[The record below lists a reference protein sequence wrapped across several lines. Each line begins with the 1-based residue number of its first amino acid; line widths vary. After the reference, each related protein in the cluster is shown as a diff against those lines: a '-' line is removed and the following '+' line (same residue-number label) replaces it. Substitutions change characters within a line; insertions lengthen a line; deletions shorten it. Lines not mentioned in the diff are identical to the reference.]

1 MGGSRMPWLG
11 ARGARSLLV
20 ALLLWS
26 REEERQRKKKGEG
39 MRSRTVLLQGASARE
54 GAMGGSLLASS
65 LHAGEKLERAKGVVP
80 AAAVG
85 SQGGRRAEDAMDRSS
100 TAMGGEEEPSSL
112 RAATGKKS
120 SLP

>member
-1 MGGSRMPWLG
+1 
-11 ARGARSLLV
+11 
-20 ALLLWS
+20 
-26 REEERQRKKKGEG
+26 
-39 MRSRTVLLQGASARE
+39 
-54 GAMGGSLLASS
+54 MGGSLLASS

-100 TAMGGEEEPSSL
+100 TAMGGEEELSSL
-112 RAATGKKS
+112 RAATRKKS